1 MNPRTTKPSNNKY
14 YIRQVNGGYNGAVQG
29 YPTDPTANVLANCV
43 GYANGRFNEIGAYGR
58 CKYQLVCNAEN
69 FIESA
74 TAQGLKISNV
84 PTLGGIMVWKRGST
98 LSGSDGAGH
107 VAVVEKIYS
116 DGSILTSESGWGG
129 SVFFTKTRSNSNGRW
144 GQSSDYTFRGCII
157 NPAVKDSGKLTVD
170 GLFYSNSVRA
180 MQSWLGTYPDGVL
193 SDQLTSCKKYLPN
206 IAPACVF
213 HSYGSGGS
221 AAVKALQSYLN
232 KRGYNCGTVDG
243 YMGYNTV
250 RALQG
255 FLNKEGYN
263 CGTPDGIFGYKTA
276 KSFQQFLNS
285 R

>member
-43 GYANGRFNEIGAYGR
+43 GYANGRFNEIGAYGY

-69 FIESA
+69 FIENARSK
-74 TAQGLKISNV
+74 GLKISNV
-84 PTLGGIMVWKRGST
+84 PTLGGVMVWKRGAT

-129 SVFFTKTRSNSNGRW
+129 STFFTRTRKNDGRW
-144 GQSSDYTFRGCII
+144 GQSSDYTFRGCIV

-170 GLFYSNSVRA
+170 GLFYSNSVKA

-193 SDQLTSCKKYLPN
+193 SDQLSSCRKYLPN
-206 IAPACVF
+206 IAPACIF

-232 KRGYNCGTVDG
+232 KKGYNCGTVDG
-243 YMGYNTV
+243 YMGYSTV

-255 FLNKEGYN
+255 FLNKEGYS

-276 KSFQQFLNS
+276 KAFQQFLNS